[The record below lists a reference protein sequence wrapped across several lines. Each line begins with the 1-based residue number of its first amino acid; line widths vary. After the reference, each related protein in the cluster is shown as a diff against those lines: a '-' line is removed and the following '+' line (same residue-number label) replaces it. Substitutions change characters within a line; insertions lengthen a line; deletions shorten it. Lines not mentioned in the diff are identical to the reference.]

1 MENSPIQKWENCL
14 AYFQN
19 NVAPDIFDRWFRP
32 IGFYSLEEDTLRL
45 TVPTEMFFKFI
56 EANYLPLIKSGIGR
70 FFGAVKLRYRLS
82 NEPFDCSQEEKT
94 EELDSNL
101 NPDYVFEN
109 FVEGK
114 SNKLPLSVA
123 HAIARKFTNTFNPF
137 FLYGNSGVGKT
148 HLLNAIGTRIKR
160 TQPSK
165 RVIYVSAHLFE
176 IQFREASK
184 NNQFIDF
191 MNFYQSIDV
200 LIVDDIQEIAGKP
213 KTENAFF
220 NIFNFLQHNQKQV
233 ILSCD
238 RPPVALEGIN
248 ERLLTRFKWGI
259 IAELEDPDKQLR
271 HDILVSLVKKDKL
284 PISEEVI
291 DYIATN
297 VQGSIRNLI
306 GIVNS
311 LMLRSITLENA
322 EINIELA
329 ERVISQ
335 VVKTQKKE
343 ISVEHVIDAVCH
355 YFRIKPQDIITPSR
369 KQNLVQARQLTVY
382 LTQKHTNMSSCQ
394 IGARIRRDHSTVLH
408 SCNQVTN
415 RLQTDK
421 SFKRILEDIGKT
433 LLA

>member
-32 IGFYSLEEDTLRL
+32 IGLYSLEEDTLRL

-176 IQFREASK
+176 IQFR
-184 NNQFIDF
+184 
-191 MNFYQSIDV
+191 
-200 LIVDDIQEIAGKP
+200 
-213 KTENAFF
+213 
-220 NIFNFLQHNQKQV
+220 
-233 ILSCD
+233 
-238 RPPVALEGIN
+238 
-248 ERLLTRFKWGI
+248 
-259 IAELEDPDKQLR
+259 
-271 HDILVSLVKKDKL
+271 
-284 PISEEVI
+284 
-291 DYIATN
+291 
-297 VQGSIRNLI
+297 
-306 GIVNS
+306 
-311 LMLRSITLENA
+311 
-322 EINIELA
+322 
-329 ERVISQ
+329 
-335 VVKTQKKE
+335 
-343 ISVEHVIDAVCH
+343 
-355 YFRIKPQDIITPSR
+355 
-369 KQNLVQARQLTVY
+369 
-382 LTQKHTNMSSCQ
+382 
-394 IGARIRRDHSTVLH
+394 
-408 SCNQVTN
+408 
-415 RLQTDK
+415 
-421 SFKRILEDIGKT
+421 
-433 LLA
+433 

>member
-1 MENSPIQKWENCL
+1 M
-14 AYFQN
+14 
-19 NVAPDIFDRWFRP
+19 
-32 IGFYSLEEDTLRL
+32 
-45 TVPTEMFFKFI
+45 
-56 EANYLPLIKSGIGR
+56 
-70 FFGAVKLRYRLS
+70 
-82 NEPFDCSQEEKT
+82 
-94 EELDSNL
+94 
-101 NPDYVFEN
+101 
-109 FVEGK
+109 EGK

-355 YFRIKPQDIITPSR
+355 YFRIKPQDIITSSR

-421 SFKRILEDIGKT
+421 SFKRILEDIEKT

>member
-291 DYIATN
+291 
-297 VQGSIRNLI
+297 
-306 GIVNS
+306 
-311 LMLRSITLENA
+311 
-322 EINIELA
+322 
-329 ERVISQ
+329 
-335 VVKTQKKE
+335 TQKKE

-355 YFRIKPQDIITPSR
+355 YFRIKPQDIITSSR

-421 SFKRILEDIGKT
+421 SFKRILEDIEKT